1 MKDMIEHMESIN
13 RLMARYGV
21 KFGIYKNGE
30 FHEQLFPF
38 DPLPR
43 VITHKEFAY
52 LEKGLSQRVDALN
65 CFLSDVYGDKK
76 IIKDGV
82 IPEDFIF
89 SSKGYLP
96 QCEGMR
102 PPKGIYS
109 HISGIDL
116 VQAKDGT
123 WYILEDNLRIPS
135 GAS

>member
-65 CFLSDVYGDKK
+65 GFLADIYSDKK

-123 WYILEDNLRIPS
+123 
-135 GAS
+135 